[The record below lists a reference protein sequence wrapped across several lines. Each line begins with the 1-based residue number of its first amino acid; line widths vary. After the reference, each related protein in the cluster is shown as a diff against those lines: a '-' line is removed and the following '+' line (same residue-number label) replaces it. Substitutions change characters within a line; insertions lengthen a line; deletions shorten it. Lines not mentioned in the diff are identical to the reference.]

1 MKQGTESD
9 LGEAYRRLAQFRS
22 GATGDRLFVHP
33 TPHPAGPT
41 GFCYCEGSLRR
52 AVSFHWKAL
61 TLGIVLRLPSSRL
74 KAWWLRRLGAA
85 VEKGVYLSA
94 GVWIDPM
101 FPELLRIEEGVFLG
115 MGTRIFTHEFR
126 VNEFRAGKVIIRRRA
141 FVGGFS
147 LIACGVEIGEGAVVA
162 ACSVVDRDVPAGA
175 TLVAPP
181 ARILKLRQPS

>member
-1 MKQGTESD
+1 M
-9 LGEAYRRLAQFRS
+9 
-22 GATGDRLFVHP
+22 
-33 TPHPAGPT
+33 
-41 GFCYCEGSLRR
+41 
-52 AVSFHWKAL
+52 FHWKAL
-61 TLGIVLRLPSSRL
+61 TLGLVLRLPSSRL
-74 KAWWLRRLGAA
+74 KAWWLRRLGATMG
-85 VEKGVYLSA
+85 KGVYLSA

-101 FPELLRIEEGVFLG
+101 FPELLRIEDGVFLG

-126 VNEFRAGKVIIRRRA
+126 VDEFRAGKVIIRRRA

-147 LIACGVEIGEGAVVA
+147 LIACGVEIGEDAVVA